1 MLSSENSW
9 QEEKISS
16 SFNHVIHKGGEAT
29 LPLCLIN
36 PSQMGFAC
44 EQHCIPGQGM
54 KPRRFWRAGSK
65 AERGEEPGRGI
76 QSVLQLGVA
85 YFSF

>member
-44 EQHCIPGQGM
+44 EQHCIPGQDM